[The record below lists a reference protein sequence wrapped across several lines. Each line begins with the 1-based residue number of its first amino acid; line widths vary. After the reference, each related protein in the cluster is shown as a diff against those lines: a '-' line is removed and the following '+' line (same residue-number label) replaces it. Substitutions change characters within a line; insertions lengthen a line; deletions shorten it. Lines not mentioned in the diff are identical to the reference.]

1 MNSSISRVDGR
12 LDSTKYSNLL
22 EQHVLPLRQKTAS
35 NMIQYVHDWFPVH
48 YSTAVKKI
56 TYWKEMLNELT
67 EKNVKVFSEQRLWE
81 EIYKVW
87 QKVCTEDF
95 VQRRLNDIS
104 VSLERVVKKNGD
116 YVD

>member
-1 MNSSISRVDGR
+1 MKKYYSEHKNWLIL
-12 LDSTKYSNLL
+12 LDWPRCFGD
-22 EQHVLPLRQKTAS
+22 V
-35 NMIQYVHDWFPVH
+35 MPVE
-48 YSTAVKKI
+48 SL
-56 TYWKEMLNELT
+56 WKEMLNQLT

-81 EIYKVW
+81 EIFKVW